1 MVKGCRFSLSLSL
14 SLSHIDRRTHGRV
27 ESSEEARLLSEF
39 GVDEAGSD
47 EGVICSCLW
56 ISGFTV
62 DCGFDV
68 FGVWLSFVVA
78 LLDFL
83 GCGLL
88 FQGRL

>member
-14 SLSHIDRRTHGRV
+14 SHRSKDPWSSRV

-56 ISGFTV
+56 ISGFIV

-68 FGVWLSFVVA
+68 FAVWISFVDV

-83 GCGLL
+83 GCGFL
-88 FQGRL
+88 FQGRF